1 MEAKTSYLAVAQ
13 DYAENVRALFAT
25 TGALTGERGERGPG
39 SPAAL
44 AAQAEKLAPLS
55 SSLTA
60 EAENRLLTDADPDM
74 RAQASTQLLAKALTD
89 LKVSAHLLQAAID
102 EEENIPWTE
111 GRASERSISDA
122 GSTEELLQIV
132 VGETPS
138 TAFSYERSTEQPPK
152 DIASA
157 RVVLSQTI
165 EDTLALISERTS
177 KTGQA
182 ALGGLFGIGLGQVGQ
197 AAGLL
202 GQNIAQAFG
211 QANAV
216 SHLYGL
222 FRDFALKAYESVIA
236 LLGPSVAKIAGQ
248 QVMNWIGEI
257 KEAKFFGNLLE
268 KMYQTKQTQE
278 ALRPMVKESNAD
290 RQRFVIA
297 IEDVE
302 KLSQEYSRQTAL
314 VDKLLKGIKYLG
326 AVPVAVLP
334 YGALLMAAIY
344 VAICGYVVFN
354 GADYV
359 DAESVKFLDRIPGV
373 RQVVAT
379 NLAIA

>member
-1 MEAKTSYLAVAQ
+1 MEANTPYLAVAQ

-25 TGALTGERGERGPG
+25 TGAATGERGESSPG

-60 EAENRLLTDADPDM
+60 EAENRLVTGADPEL

-89 LKVSAHLLQAAID
+89 LKVSAYLLQAALD

-111 GRASERSISDA
+111 GRASERSVSDA
-122 GSTEELLQIV
+122 ASTEELLQIV

-138 TAFSYERSTEQPPK
+138 AAFSYERSAEPPK

-165 EDTLALISERTS
+165 EDTLALISERTT
-177 KTGQA
+177 KTGQS

-211 QANAV
+211 QADKL
-216 SHLYGL
+216 SRLYSL
-222 FRDFALKAYESVIA
+222 FRDFAFKAYESVLA

-248 QVMNWIGEI
+248 QVLNWIGEV
-257 KEAKFFGNLLE
+257 KEAKFFNNLLE
-268 KMYQTKQTQE
+268 KLYLTKQTQE
-278 ALRPMVKESNAD
+278 ALLPMVKESSAD
-290 RQRFVIA
+290 RQKFVTAIA
-297 IEDVE
+297 EVE
-302 KLSQEYSRQTAL
+302 KLSQECSRQTAL

-326 AVPVAVLP
+326 SVPVAVLP
-334 YGALLMAAIY
+334 YGGLLMAAIY
-344 VAICGYVVFN
+344 VAICGYVVLN

-359 DAESVKFLDRIPGV
+359 DADRLRLLDRRPGV
-373 RQVVAT
+373 RRIVVA
-379 NLAIA
+379 NLVIA

>member
-1 MEAKTSYLAVAQ
+1 MEAKTPYLAVAQ
-13 DYAENVRALFAT
+13 DYAENVRALFVT
-25 TGALTGERGERGPG
+25 TDAPTRERGESRLS

-55 SSLTA
+55 SALTA
-60 EAENRLLTDADPDM
+60 EAENRLLTDSDPDL

-89 LKVSAHLLQAAID
+89 LKVSARLLQAALD
-102 EEENIPWTE
+102 EEENITWTE
-111 GRASERSISDA
+111 GRVSERSVSDA
-122 GSTEELLQIV
+122 GSTDDLLQII

-138 TAFSYERSTEQPPK
+138 TAFSYERSTEPPK

-157 RVVLSQTI
+157 RVVLAQTI

-211 QANAV
+211 QADKV
-216 SHLYGL
+216 SRLYGL
-222 FRDFALKAYESVIA
+222 FRDFAFKAYESVLA

-248 QVMNWIGEI
+248 QVLNWIGEL
-257 KEAKFFGNLLE
+257 KEAQFFGILLE

-278 ALRPMVKESNAD
+278 ALLTAVKQSNAD
-290 RQRFVIA
+290 RQKFMIA
-297 IEDVE
+297 IEAVE
-302 KLSQEYSRQTAL
+302 KLSQDCAGKTDL

-359 DAESVKFLDRIPGV
+359 DAESVRFLDRIPGV
-373 RQVVAT
+373 RQVVVT
-379 NLAIA
+379 NLAS

>member
-1 MEAKTSYLAVAQ
+1 MEANASYLAVAQ

-25 TGALTGERGERGPG
+25 TGAATGERGESGPA

-60 EAENRLLTDADPDM
+60 EAEKRLVTGADPDL

-89 LKVSAHLLQAAID
+89 LTVSAHLLQAALD
-102 EEENIPWTE
+102 EEENVPWTE
-111 GRASERSISDA
+111 GRAKERSLTDA

-132 VGETPS
+132 VGETAS
-138 TAFSYERSTEQPPK
+138 TALSSERSAEPPK

-157 RVVLSQTI
+157 RLVLSQTI

-177 KTGQA
+177 KTGQS

-202 GQNIAQAFG
+202 GQNIAQALG
-211 QANAV
+211 QADKL
-216 SHLYGL
+216 SRLYSL
-222 FRDFALKAYESVIA
+222 FRDFAFKAYESVIA
-236 LLGPSVAKIAGQ
+236 LLGPSATKIVGQ
-248 QVMNWIGEI
+248 QVMTWLGEV
-257 KEAKFFGNLLE
+257 KEAKFFSNLLE
-268 KMYQTKQTQE
+268 KMYQTKQTQD
-278 ALRPMVKESNAD
+278 ALLPMVKESNAD
-290 RQRFVIA
+290 PKKFVTA
-297 IEDVE
+297 IDEVE
-302 KLSQEYSRQTAL
+302 KLSQVYSRQTAL

-344 VAICGYVVFN
+344 VSICGYVVLN

-359 DAESVKFLDRIPGV
+359 DADHIKFLDRVPGV
-373 RQVVAT
+373 RQVVVA
-379 NLAIA
+379 NLTIA